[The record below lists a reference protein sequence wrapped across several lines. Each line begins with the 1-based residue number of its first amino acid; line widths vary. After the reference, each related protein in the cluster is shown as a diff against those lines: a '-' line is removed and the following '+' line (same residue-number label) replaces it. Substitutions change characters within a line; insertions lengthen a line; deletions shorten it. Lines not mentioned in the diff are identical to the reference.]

1 MILEGQ
7 QRKNFG
13 LPQDTKI
20 IAKSDLKFFIEPKFL
35 AFENSN

>member
-13 LPQDTKI
+13 LPQDEI
-20 IAKSDLKFFIEPKFL
+20 IAKNDLKFFL
-35 AFENSN
+35 LY